1 MEQKKKVETLNK
13 KSLAALLAEHPQ
25 EILDV
30 YPYTTQSGKAAHC
43 FTIGDIKGHV
53 AENLSKCI
61 DTAAIEDIVF
71 AEVKTEKGTWMPC
84 LFLANR
90 AKSVRSFSL

>member
-1 MEQKKKVETLNK
+1 MEEKKKPETQNK

-25 EILDV
+25 DILDV
-30 YPYTTQSGKAAHC
+30 YPYTTQSGRAAHC
-43 FTIGDIKGHV
+43 FTIGSITGHV

-61 DTAAIEDIVF
+61 QTAAIEDIVF
-71 AEVKTEKGTWMPC
+71 AEVKTEKGKWMPC

-90 AKSVRSFSL
+90 ANSVRSFSL